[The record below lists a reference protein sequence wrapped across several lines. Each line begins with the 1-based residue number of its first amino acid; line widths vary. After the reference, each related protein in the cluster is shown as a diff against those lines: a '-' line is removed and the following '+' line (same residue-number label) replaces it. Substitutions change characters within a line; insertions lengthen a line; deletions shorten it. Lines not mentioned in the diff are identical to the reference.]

1 MAFAAAGS
9 WIGAYITMTYLHGPP
24 GQPPGP
30 LNPSPMQWARTTVWM
45 RIATTR
51 P

>member
-30 LNPSPMQWARTTVWM
+30 LNPSPMQ
-45 RIATTR
+45 
-51 P
+51 